1 MEIELIQ
8 IIILLFS
15 LFALSRVFLNIKNNN
30 LERLESIFWVLFW
43 VVAIFATALPAVL
56 VNVANLLGVERG
68 VDLVIYGS
76 IVILAYM
83 IFRLYA
89 QITNME
95 RKITKIV
102 RTVAIKNEKRT

>member
-1 MEIELIQ
+1 MEIEIIQ

-30 LERLESIFWVLFW
+30 LERLESVFWVLFW
-43 VVAIFATALPAVL
+43 VVAIFATAFPEFL

-76 IVILAYM
+76 IIVLAYM
-83 IFRLYA
+83 IFKLYA
-89 QITNME
+89 QITSME
-95 RKITKIV
+95 KKITKIV
-102 RTVAIKNEKRT
+102 RTVAIKNGKRT